1 MPVLKNKKHEEF
13 AQAVANGASAA
24 EAYRKHVAAKTTSPA
39 TIETNGPDLA
49 RSTQVALRISELRN
63 EASDAASMSR
73 QDMVKWLERI
83 LRAKP
88 SEASEDSDICE
99 TLMTKAGPFTTLVS
113 KQAAAEKLIKMAGWN
128 EPEKHKLEV
137 EVIIGG
143 NAESQNQD

>member
-13 AQAVANGASAA
+13 AQAVANGASATRAYLDCVSGGKCETRTA
-24 EAYRKHVAAKTTSPA
+24 ES
-39 TIETNGPDLA
+39 NG
-49 RSTQVALRISELRN
+49 STLMKRTEVKQRISELRN